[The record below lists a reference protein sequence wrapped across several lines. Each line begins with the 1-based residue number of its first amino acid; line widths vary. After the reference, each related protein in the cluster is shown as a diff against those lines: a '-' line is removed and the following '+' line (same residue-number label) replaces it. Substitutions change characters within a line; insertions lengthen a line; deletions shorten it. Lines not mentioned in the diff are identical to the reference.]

1 MLTRMLAAF
10 REAARNVKVR
20 RSERSLRVCET
31 LALGERRFLL
41 VVQCEH
47 RRYLIGTTSQ
57 SIALLQRLDEPGD
70 AAAAGFSTTESTQ

>member
-1 MLTRMLAAF
+1 MLTRMLAAV
-10 REAARNVKVR
+10 REAVRHVKVR
-20 RSERSLRVCET
+20 RCVRSLRVCET

-57 SIALLQRLDEPGD
+57 AITLLQRLDEPGS
-70 AAAAGFSTTESTQ
+70 AAAAGISAMESMQ